1 MTIEEKAQT
10 AEEAINVALK
20 KLGVGREKAK
30 IEIISEGKKGV
41 FGLGGSMAEV
51 RVTVDDNVMPQ
62 EKKKAVEGSEN
73 TPAVVFLKRVFE
85 GLGMEAK
92 FSSAQPD
99 EETEEIDISNTDSA
113 LIIGKKGKN
122 IDALQYLAN
131 VALIRENNKKFKI
144 VLDSEGYRARRRE
157 ALTELAKTISE
168 EVKATGKSVSLEPM
182 SSYERRIIHLQ
193 LQDNPDVVTESTGD
207 GEDRRVVIKVRDSK

>member
-10 AEEAINVALK
+10 AEEAINIALE
-20 KLGVGREKAK
+20 KLGVKREKAK

-41 FGLGGSMAEV
+41 FGLGSTMAEV
-51 RVTVDDNVMPQ
+51 RVTVDDNVIP
-62 EKKKAVEGSEN
+62 EKKKKTVEGSDN
-73 TPAVVFLKRVFE
+73 TPAIMFLKRVFE
-85 GLGMEAK
+85 GLGVEAK
-92 FSSAQPD
+92 FRSSHPD
-99 EETEEIDISNTDSA
+99 GETEEIDILNTDSA

-122 IDALQYLAN
+122 IDALQYLTN
-131 VALIRENNKKFKI
+131 VALIRENDKKFKV

-168 EVKATGKSVSLEPM
+168 EVMATGKSVSLEPM

-193 LQDNPDVVTESTGD
+193 LQENPDVMTESTGD
-207 GEDRRVVIKVRDSK
+207 GEDRRIVIKVRDSK